1 MRRWGSLAAVCA
13 AFAAFAAFAV
23 LLAIAGPA
31 AADLRKGALSYRH
44 GAERPRLEYRV
55 FWGVV
60 DESTVRT
67 TRVMMRVVNPERPAS
82 SRNWVSLTVLV
93 GGVHPGMGERSW
105 DGRADW
111 SAIAPGLVSAEREEV
126 STRGATGATVVWSC
140 ELFLGSGS
148 WKTRYVP
155 VEVRCSERYETW
167 LRVRFHAPGRAQYWF
182 RLTSPLG

>member
-1 MRRWGSLAAVCA
+1 MRRWGGLAAVCA
-13 AFAAFAAFAV
+13 VFAV
-23 LLAIAGPA
+23 WLASAGPA
-31 AADLRKGALSYRH
+31 AAGLRYGALSYRH
-44 GAERPRLEYRV
+44 GAERPNLDYRV

-67 TRVMMRVVNPERPAS
+67 TRVMMRVVNPERPGS
-82 SRNWVSLTVLV
+82 SRNWVSITVLV
-93 GGVHPGMGERSW
+93 GGVHPDMGEKSW
-105 DGRADW
+105 DGHAEW
-111 SAIAPGLVSAEREEV
+111 AAIAPGLGSSEEANV

-155 VEVRCSERYETW
+155 VDLRFSERYETW
-167 LRVRFHAPGRAQYWF
+167 IRVRFHAPGRAQYWF